1 MESTMKLSNETLEV
15 LKNFSSINGNI
26 LVRKGSKISTI
37 SSTKS
42 ILAQANIKDNFPSD
56 FCVYDL
62 NQFLSIQRLYKDG
75 EIDLND
81 SNIILSKQKGKNT
94 TTYRMSAKETLVLPP
109 EKELV
114 MPSVDDSFTLS
125 AEDFQD
131 LKEAAQTLSSP
142 NIGIVSDGENI
153 EIISFD
159 AKDDAAHVNSIT
171 VGKGNGK
178 KYKIVF
184 NIENMKMINGSYDVN
199 ISFKGMVNFKNTK
212 EDIQYWIAFESK
224 LTKIG
229 E

>member
-1 MESTMKLSNETLEV
+1 
-15 LKNFSSINGNI
+15 
-26 LVRKGSKISTI
+26 
-37 SSTKS
+37 
-42 ILAQANIKDNFPSD
+42 
-56 FCVYDL
+56 
-62 NQFLSIQRLYKDG
+62 
-75 EIDLND
+75 
-81 SNIILSKQKGKNT
+81 
-94 TTYRMSAKETLVLPP
+94 MSAKETLVLPP

-184 NIENMKMINGSYDVN
+184 NIENMKMINGSYAVS